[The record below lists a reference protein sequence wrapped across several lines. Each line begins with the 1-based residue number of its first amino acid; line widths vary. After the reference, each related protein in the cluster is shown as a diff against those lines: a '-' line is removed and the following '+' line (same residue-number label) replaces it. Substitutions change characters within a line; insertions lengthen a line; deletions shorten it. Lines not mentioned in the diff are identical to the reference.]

1 MTTIEVLK
9 RLAQGDM
16 GDIRVYMEDCDVE
29 YSLEP
34 YPELVTALTDAIR
47 QLDSVNKIIEFCNC
61 RDVTPC
67 YTKDAQIGFD
77 TAKDMMLDRLRW
89 AMEEREAQP

>member
-9 RLAQGDM
+9 RMLARIDARPQF
-16 GDIRVYMEDCDVE
+16 EDNAKIITITEQDV
-29 YSLEP
+29 
-34 YPELVTALTDAIR
+34 AAMTDAIR
-47 QLDSVNKIIEFCNC
+47 QLQAVGKIMEFCNC

-77 TAKDMMLDRLRW
+77 TAKDMMLDRIRW
-89 AMEEREAQP
+89 AMEESEGEK